1 MFLNGIY
8 PAKLKVSACFQS
20 IHFLTTRGDL
30 NTSIHELFHG
40 PGVRTRAMLGGGNSF
55 GAGHAESNYQ
65 DHGVRV
71 VDGHP

>member
-1 MFLNGIY
+1 
-8 PAKLKVSACFQS
+8 
-20 IHFLTTRGDL
+20 
-30 NTSIHELFHG
+30 
-40 PGVRTRAMLGGGNSF
+40 MLGGGNSF